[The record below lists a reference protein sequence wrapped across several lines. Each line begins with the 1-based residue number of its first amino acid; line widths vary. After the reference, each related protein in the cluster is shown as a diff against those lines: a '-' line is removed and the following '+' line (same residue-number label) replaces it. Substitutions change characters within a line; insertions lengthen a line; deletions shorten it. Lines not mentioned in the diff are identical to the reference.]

1 MLLSVSQFQLQNNCR
16 LIIFFTVLQQSRLS
30 ESAREV
36 SSVLSLMDDGHVGR
50 PDLLQARLHIF
61 QALDLLNLGI
71 NVVPP
76 PVQDNNNVMQGE

>member
-1 MLLSVSQFQLQNNCR
+1 M
-16 LIIFFTVLQQSRLS
+16 
-30 ESAREV
+30 ESSKEV
-36 SSVLSLMDDGHVGR
+36 SSVLSMLDAGHVAR
-50 PDLLQARLHIF
+50 PDLLQARLHLF